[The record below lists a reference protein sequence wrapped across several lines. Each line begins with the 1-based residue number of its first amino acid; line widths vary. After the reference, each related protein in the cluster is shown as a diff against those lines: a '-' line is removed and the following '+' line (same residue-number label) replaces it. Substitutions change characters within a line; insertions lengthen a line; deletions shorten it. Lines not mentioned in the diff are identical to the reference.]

1 MGTFSDCA
9 HAEVRG
15 STPKLIPGCLPTAQE
30 LPVLPTTYLYF
41 QKPQHKHCFLK
52 LRPKRKQKGDP
63 QGLFLP
69 AMSVFLCR
77 FSRLLVLVETLA
89 GQTQKCAMNRGPRTD
104 STHGEQGEATAVLP
118 EPTLHSGADTG
129 AWPAGD
135 GSVPVLH
142 HRPSH
147 TNRSLCGLSNNASTY
162 QGNFQNSPMP
172 TCS

>member
-15 STPKLIPGCLPTAQE
+15 STPKLIPSCPPTAQE

-63 QGLFLP
+63 QGLFFP

-104 STHGEQGEATAVLP
+104 STHGEQGEATVSSRSRPRTAGRTQGPGLP
-118 EPTLHSGADTG
+118 ETGQSQSFTTGPVTRIGHSA
-129 AWPAGD
+129 A
-135 GSVPVLH
+135 
-142 HRPSH
+142 
-147 TNRSLCGLSNNASTY
+147 
-162 QGNFQNSPMP
+162 
-172 TCS
+172 